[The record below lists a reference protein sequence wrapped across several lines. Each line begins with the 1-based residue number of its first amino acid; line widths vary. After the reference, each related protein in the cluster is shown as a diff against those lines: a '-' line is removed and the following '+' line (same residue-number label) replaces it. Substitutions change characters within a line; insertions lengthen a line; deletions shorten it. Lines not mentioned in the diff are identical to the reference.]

1 MVYQID
7 VAINLNK
14 VSNLSEIKKKIM
26 EKAYDC
32 KLEKYFLQFEHIG
45 RNRKIFRNHC
55 ILTFFFIENDELL
68 SDFIRFIKKIK
79 NVNIEMV
86 GLDAIKFKIIYAS
99 KKYLNIMEKEHA
111 NNYLEL
117 KRKNELYK
125 QDSIIFKTLSK
136 K

>member
-14 VSNLSEIKKKIM
+14 ISNLSEIKLKLL
-26 EKAYDC
+26 EKANEC

-45 RNRKIFRNHC
+45 KNRQIFRNHC
-55 ILTFFFIENDELL
+55 IITFFFIENDELL
-68 SDFIRFIKKIK
+68 SDFIRFTKKIK
-79 NVNIEMV
+79 NINIELV
-86 GLDAIKFKIIYAS
+86 GLDDTKFKIIYAS

-111 NNYLEL
+111 SNYLEL
-117 KRKNELYK
+117 KRNNKLYK
-125 QDSIIFKTLSK
+125 QDSIIFKTILK